1 MARAAF
7 NSSNSNPDLFKAILQ
22 KRQNDELGEVV
33 DDSLD
38 RAARA
43 REERAEQDRIE
54 REAERRARRLEYFKE
69 VEAEDARRLRE
80 REALAEQDQREREA
94 ERQVELKAQT
104 EADRRRSGEIWA

>member
-7 NSSNSNPDLFKAILQ
+7 NNSNPDLFRAILQ

-38 RAARA
+38 QAARL
-43 REERAEQDRIE
+43 REERAERDRVE

-69 VEAEDARRLRE
+69 MEAEDARRLRE
-80 REALAEQDQREREA
+80 REALTEQAQQEREA
-94 ERQVELKAQT
+94 ERDAELKAQAQ
-104 EADRRRSGEIWA
+104 ADQNRSNEMWA

>member
-7 NSSNSNPDLFKAILQ
+7 NSSNPDLFRAILQ

-33 DDSLD
+33 DDSLEL
-38 RAARA
+38 AARL

-54 REAERRARRLEYFKE
+54 REAERRARRLEYFRE

-80 REALAEQDQREREA
+80 REAITEQAQQEREA
-94 ERQVELKAQT
+94 ERVAELKAQA
-104 EADRRRSGEIWA
+104 EADGKRTDELWA

>member
-7 NSSNSNPDLFKAILQ
+7 NNSNANPDLFRAILQ

-69 VEAEDARRLRE
+69 MEAEDARRLRE
-80 REALAEQDQREREA
+80 REAIAEQDQREREA
-94 ERQVELKAQT
+94 ERQVELKAQAQ
-104 EADRRRSGEIWA
+104 ADRRRSDELWA

>member
-7 NSSNSNPDLFKAILQ
+7 NNPNPDLFKAILQ

-69 VEAEDARRLRE
+69 MEAEDARRLRE
-80 REALAEQDQREREA
+80 REAIAEQDQREREA
-94 ERQVELKAQT
+94 ERQVELKAQAQ
-104 EADRRRSGEIWA
+104 ADRRRSDELWA